1 MRKNN
6 NYTPELKLQIV
17 KEYLNGNLSYDS
29 IAKKYN
35 IRSSTQVKS
44 WVKQYQS
51 FGEDYFKTEKRGRP
65 KKQKELDIDKM
76 SIEEQLHYY
85 KMEND
90 ILKKAIALN
99 LI

>member
-6 NYTPELKLQIV
+6 NYTSELKLQII

-35 IRSSTQVKS
+35 IRSSTQIKL
-44 WVKQYQS
+44 WVKQYQE
-51 FGEDYFKTEKRGRP
+51 FGKDYFKIEKHGRP
-65 KKQKELDIDKM
+65 KKKKELDINKM

-90 ILKKAIALN
+90 I
-99 LI
+99 

>member
-29 IAKKYN
+29 ITKRYN

-44 WVKQYQS
+44 WVKN
-51 FGEDYFKTEKRGRP
+51 
-65 KKQKELDIDKM
+65 KK
-76 SIEEQLHYY
+76 
-85 KMEND
+85 N
-90 ILKKAIALN
+90 
-99 LI
+99 